1 MVELAGMVSMDEV
14 GNGVISFES
23 MQLTK
28 WGHIRAW
35 LNLALVTSTPF
46 AKDVSTATANI
57 PQSLPYFCFPIFIR
71 LTMTGGRQPPV
82 TVLLQTRYLHPGCCT
97 GSRKHLLQ
105 QDDNQL

>member
-14 GNGVISFES
+14 GDGVISIEF

-28 WGHIRAW
+28 WGLIRAW

-57 PQSLPYFCFPIFIR
+57 PVITTFLLPYIHQVNYDRRTTTSSDRVIADK
-71 LTMTGGRQPPV
+71 V
-82 TVLLQTRYLHPGCCT
+82 SASWLLYRE
-97 GSRKHLLQ
+97 S
-105 QDDNQL
+105 